1 MLLPQVQPAFMLLR
15 VIPGHLDGRESRT
28 AMNTGPAVRDA
39 SGPGYL
45 VEDGVAVVAA
55 SSGTRSVAEN
65 LIGAHSD
72 ADVVAVVL
80 LGDHSTRALDG
91 VDFATMGKPTVSA
104 IAGAADLGP
113 MDLGAL
119 GLGCRTDARLVADSV
134 VVSADGP
141 VAEPLLHSLVK
152 IIGSGRVPELLGAD
166 GTSAERLYALGLVN
180 EVVPAHRLR
189 QRAVRYA
196 SRLAGLGP
204 VGLAALRGR
213 PDQATGEHDSGGA
226 QDGRRG
232 GADKRPAGIRL
243 AASRTGPQTRQR
255 ILDAAAKT
263 LREDGYSLFRL
274 SGVAALCGTHQTAI
288 YHYFDSKDALVDEV
302 LQVGVSR
309 TFDAVRE
316 AVEAHPAE
324 AGALGRLAVAMRVHL
339 RMVLDP
345 GDYAGAAIRIPGEL
359 PSSVYQRLRAVQ
371 HAYGRYWASLYRAA
385 SDDGYLRADVTL
397 SVSRAVVA
405 GALNYAI
412 EWFDPRKSTV
422 EELADEV
429 IPTLLAGIVDPARV
443 PYSDLKD
450 LDRPQGGH
458 PDGGA

>member
-1 MLLPQVQPAFMLLR
+1 
-15 VIPGHLDGRESRT
+15 
-28 AMNTGPAVRDA
+28 MNTGPAVRDA
-39 SGPGYL
+39 PGPRYL
-45 VEDGVAVVAA
+45 VENGVAVVAA
-55 SSGTRSVAEN
+55 SSGTQPVAEN

-80 LGDHSTRALDG
+80 LGDHSTRAFDAI
-91 VDFATMGKPTVSA
+91 DFATLGKPTVSA
-104 IAGAADLGP
+104 LTTADDLGAMDP
-113 MDLGAL
+113 GAMDPGAMDLGAL
-119 GLGCRTDARLVADSV
+119 DLGAWNLGCRTDARLVADSV

-316 AVEAHPAE
+316 AVEAHPVE

-359 PSSVYQRLRAVQ
+359 PRSVYQRLRAVQ
-371 HAYGRYWASLYRAA
+371 HAYGRYWASLYQAA
-385 SDDGYLRADVTL
+385 SDEGCLRADVTL

-443 PYSDLKD
+443 PYSDLLV

>member
-1 MLLPQVQPAFMLLR
+1 
-15 VIPGHLDGRESRT
+15 
-28 AMNTGPAVRDA
+28 MNTGPAVRDA
-39 SGPGYL
+39 PGPRYL
-45 VEDGVAVVAA
+45 VENGVAVVAA
-55 SSGTRSVAEN
+55 SSGTQPVAEN

-80 LGDHSTRALDG
+80 LGDHSTRAFDAI
-91 VDFATMGKPTVSA
+91 DFATLGKPTVSA
-104 IAGAADLGP
+104 LTTADDLGAMDP
-113 MDLGAL
+113 GAMDPGAMDPGAMDLGAL
-119 GLGCRTDARLVADSV
+119 DLGAWNLGCRTDARLVADSV

-141 VAEPLLHSLVK
+141 VAESLLHSLVK

-180 EVVPAHRLR
+180 EVVPADQLQ

-196 SRLAGLGP
+196 LRLAALGP
-204 VGLAALRGR
+204 AGLAALRGH
-213 PDQATGEHDSGGA
+213 PAAD
-226 QDGRRG
+226 RRST
-232 GADKRPAGIRL
+232 GIRL

-316 AVEAHPAE
+316 AVEAHPVE

-359 PSSVYQRLRAVQ
+359 PRSVYQRLRAVQ
-371 HAYGRYWASLYRAA
+371 HAYGRYWASLYQAA
-385 SDDGYLRADVTL
+385 SDEGCLRADVTL

-443 PYSDLKD
+443 PYRDLKV
-450 LDRPQGGH
+450 LDRPRGGH